1 MKNQIGHYSF
11 VIGVIIAIVLGIAA
25 SALGEVGSWLISLL
39 IIFGMIVGFLN
50 ISATEAKEFLLVASA
65 LVLIAYA
72 GINQT
77 NSFAN
82 VALIGTYLKGTFDSI
97 LAFVVPAG
105 VIVALKKV
113 WLMARG

>member
-1 MKNQIGHYSF
+1 MRNQIGHYAF
-11 VIGVIIAIVLGIAA
+11 VIGVIISIVLGIAA
-25 SALGEVGSWLISLL
+25 SALGDVASWLISLL
-39 IIFGMIVGFLN
+39 IVLGMIVGFFN
-50 ISATEAKEFLLVASA
+50 ISAAEAKDFLLAASA

-72 GINQT
+72 GINQA

-82 VALIGTYLKGTFDSI
+82 VELIGAYLKGTFDSV